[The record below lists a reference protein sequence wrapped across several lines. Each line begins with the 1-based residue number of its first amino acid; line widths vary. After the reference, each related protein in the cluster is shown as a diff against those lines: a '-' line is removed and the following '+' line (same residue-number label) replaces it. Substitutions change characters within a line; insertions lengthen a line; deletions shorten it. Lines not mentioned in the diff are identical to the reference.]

1 MAPQERTM
9 TRSCI
14 YRVRAVCPTLRS
26 QLYALSCSV
35 RTRNVLLYVFHK
47 QGDGRL
53 KCERA
58 FSKSHTVISSARGLN
73 LGVFVSKAHSLS
85 LPETSTPVSFHEIN
99 PSRRWAYH
107 LQSGIFP
114 IVDPVFSIR
123 SLSVSSPLSFL
134 HHAFWG
140 IPVPWTN
147 QHAFA
152 KTGMVA
158 TFQKCKEKHSVVME
172 RRRLCIHH
180 ARLPK
185 VRSECREPLRVR
197 CWPQT
202 LH

>member
-1 MAPQERTM
+1 MRSIGTCPRPHCPAPNLRASVVRYFPNAILLSWKSYLAPQERTM

-85 LPETSTPVSFHEIN
+85 LPETSAPVSFHEIN

-140 IPVPWTN
+140 IPVP
-147 QHAFA
+147 
-152 KTGMVA
+152 
-158 TFQKCKEKHSVVME
+158 
-172 RRRLCIHH
+172 
-180 ARLPK
+180 
-185 VRSECREPLRVR
+185 
-197 CWPQT
+197 
-202 LH
+202 

>member
-1 MAPQERTM
+1 M

-85 LPETSTPVSFHEIN
+85 LPETSAPVSFHEIN

-123 SLSVSSPLSFL
+123 SLSSFLLSFL
-134 HHAFWG
+134 LAF
-140 IPVPWTN
+140 
-147 QHAFA
+147 F
-152 KTGMVA
+152 
-158 TFQKCKEKHSVVME
+158 
-172 RRRLCIHH
+172 
-180 ARLPK
+180 
-185 VRSECREPLRVR
+185 PLYK
-197 CWPQT
+197 P
-202 LH
+202 LL